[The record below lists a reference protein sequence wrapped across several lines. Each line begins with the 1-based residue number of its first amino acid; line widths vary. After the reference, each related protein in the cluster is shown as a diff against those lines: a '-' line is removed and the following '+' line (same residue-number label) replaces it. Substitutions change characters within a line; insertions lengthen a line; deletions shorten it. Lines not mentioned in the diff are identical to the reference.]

1 MTPAGRAFRAR
12 SLFRKPSAIFSMLMA
27 SENVVELNDSNFDT
41 VVSSASEPLLVDFWA
56 PWCAPCRMLTPV
68 VEEIAGENAGKF
80 KVTKVNVDESPAV
93 SEKFGIRSIPTLLF
107 FKAGEKRDQ
116 TVGVLGK
123 AEIVRRFRLWLSERS
138 RAAREGISPRV
149 T

>member
-1 MTPAGRAFRAR
+1 VGTKSGLADFPAR
-12 SLFRKPSAIFSMLMA
+12 SGFFACVCYSLGVMG
-27 SENVVELNDSNFDT
+27 SENVVELNDSNFDS
-41 VVSSASEPLLVDFWA
+41 VVSKALEPLLVDFWA

-80 KVTKVNVDESPAV
+80 TVTKVNVDESPAV

-123 AEIVRRFRLWLSERS
+123 AEIIRRLQAL
-138 RAAREGISPRV
+138 A
-149 T
+149 